1 MNTNTRNLWKVI
13 FSPIIIGKLVA
24 CEMLLTVFLPLEKFD
39 RICRPSWEKVTSLTN
54 SLESLPASWLP
65 NTGQPGPIKNVSRSG
80 RHRDRAKCQFDGHK
94 SGDCRC
100 FPVRIAIWCYSP
112 IFGQIPIIPN
122 QIWDVLT
129 CINFPSNS
137 HGYGLLEHKASQP
150 MTLAEFRHW
159 ISADESRRHHGNLGL
174 KIGYPLVM
182 TNIAIENGPFIVD
195 LPIKNSDFP

>member
-1 MNTNTRNLWKVI
+1 MVEEVTFLCQSGRIRIFFGRVSQNLGMNTNTRNLWKVI

-94 SGDCRC
+94 SGLLM
-100 FPVRIAIWCYSP
+100 FPCQNCHLVLFPHLRTNSKSSQIS
-112 IFGQIPIIPN
+112 FGM
-122 QIWDVLT
+122 
-129 CINFPSNS
+129 
-137 HGYGLLEHKASQP
+137 Y
-150 MTLAEFRHW
+150 
-159 ISADESRRHHGNLGL
+159 
-174 KIGYPLVM
+174 
-182 TNIAIENGPFIVD
+182 
-195 LPIKNSDFP
+195 